1 MIALLFKEIRAFWY
15 SLTGTVVI
23 ATYLLI
29 NSAFLCIL
37 KGQFNLLDSGWAH
50 LDNLFILSPW
60 IFMFL
65 LPAITMRMFS
75 EEKRNGT
82 LELLFTQ
89 PLSEWTIV
97 LAKFLAAFLL
107 VGLALLPTLLYFY
120 TLYELGAPRGII
132 DTGGSWGSYIGLLL
146 LGGSYAAIG
155 LWASS
160 LTDNPIIAFLLAAL
174 SCFVFYFGFGE
185 LTALIPDGDLAYFL
199 SELSI
204 HTHYESVS
212 RGVLD
217 SRDLFYF
224 LSLTVF
230 FLLATR
236 LTLQSRNW

>member
-1 MIALLFKEIRAFWY
+1 M
-15 SLTGTVVI
+15 VI

-29 NSAFLCIL
+29 NSAFLWIL

-107 VGLALLPTLLYFY
+107 VGLALMPTLLYFY
-120 TLYELGAPRGII
+120 TLYELGAPAASW
-132 DTGGSWGSYIGLLL
+132 TLAAAGGATSVFCFWAAPVCSHRPLGVQPDGQPHHRLLVGRPHLFCLLL
-146 LGGSYAAIG
+146 W
-155 LWASS
+155 LWR
-160 LTDNPIIAFLLAAL
+160 
-174 SCFVFYFGFGE
+174 
-185 LTALIPDGDLAYFL
+185 
-199 SELSI
+199 
-204 HTHYESVS
+204 THGPYP
-212 RGVLD
+212 R
-217 SRDLFYF
+217 R
-224 LSLTVF
+224 
-230 FLLATR
+230 
-236 LTLQSRNW
+236 

>member
-29 NSAFLCIL
+29 NSAFLWIL

-97 LAKFLAAFLL
+97 WPSSWPPSP

-146 LGGSYAAIG
+146 LGGLMQPS
-155 LWASS
+155 
-160 LTDNPIIAFLLAAL
+160 AFGRPA
-174 SCFVFYFGFGE
+174 
-185 LTALIPDGDLAYFL
+185 
-199 SELSI
+199 
-204 HTHYESVS
+204 
-212 RGVLD
+212 
-217 SRDLFYF
+217 
-224 LSLTVF
+224 
-230 FLLATR
+230 
-236 LTLQSRNW
+236 